1 MESHARA
8 VTQFL
13 RYSQKGDYS
22 LYRAKGST
30 EGRASREKHVK
41 KDFPLQK
48 VASLVVTAVACA
60 ACAPMGSTGYVS
72 ATDGTRSI
80 SPSYTAGNLSDQYG
94 NDFAIRHTI
103 NAVISQG
110 SQNRL
115 SSRAIRLPERPL
127 GEIAV
132 FGYQF
137 PENCGGHEFRVL
149 EAQDTQILEFSYPTS
164 DGDTRM
170 IRDYIS
176 GPRPFVQPGLW
187 TAYDHTADSISTMT
201 SQIEQRGA
209 GMFNGVY
216 SQGLV
221 TNLAVVEQ
229 RALGSA
235 YRQALNDVYD
245 CGDVQTL
252 ADASTQ

>member
-1 MESHARA
+1 M
-8 VTQFL
+8 
-13 RYSQKGDYS
+13 
-22 LYRAKGST
+22 
-30 EGRASREKHVK
+30 
-41 KDFPLQK
+41 
-48 VASLVVTAVACA
+48 
-60 ACAPMGSTGYVS
+60 
-72 ATDGTRSI
+72 
-80 SPSYTAGNLSDQYG
+80 SPSYASGNPTDHYG
-94 NDFAIRHTI
+94 NDIAIRQTI
-103 NAVISQG
+103 DAVMTHG

-115 SSRAIRLPERPL
+115 SSQAIRLPERPL

-149 EAQDTQILEFSYPTS
+149 EAQDTQILEYSYIAS
-164 DGDTRM
+164 DGDTRT

-176 GPRPFVQPGLW
+176 GPSPFVQPGLW
-187 TAYDHTADSISTMT
+187 SAYDHTADSISTMT
-201 SQIEQRGA
+201 SKFEQRGA

-235 YRQALNDVYD
+235 YRQALRDVYD
-245 CGDVQTL
+245 CGNTRTL
-252 ADASTQ
+252 VGSAAK